1 MLDIDALTL
10 VASSHGEQKTLL
22 YETSAKFPNNHLGAI
37 IGPSGS
43 GKSTLIKAIAGIH
56 NPDAGTFHWQ
66 GRNLIEEEDLAPS
79 EIGYVPQFSIAFDEL
94 TVWENIEATTRLRV
108 AGLSADEVE
117 HRAEFSLIAAGLD
130 DIPER
135 RVKVLSGGQKRR
147 LSLALEL
154 VTHPQLLLC
163 DEVTSGLDPKSET
176 DVMNVLRKVASK
188 EDRIVLA
195 VTHSLRHLHEFDS
208 VLVMY
213 EGHLAYHGPP
223 EYLLHYFNVKSPEDV
238 FPRLAKKS
246 AESWHNSWIKHR
258 ENYYD
263 SMGIDMFGSSPASH
277 SEEPEELPTADPF
290 SDVLPADYDGP
301 DSSTSELP
309 RPDRKEEPSAA
320 PEEEADTDQSED
332 DAEPASPTDPVPG
345 VLTQFFVLFGRRLK
359 IFFRNPGQLWLHVA
373 LILGFPC
380 LVVIFALDGLP
391 AVTNQIMS
399 IDANPL
405 ELAQDA
411 ASFSRSAI
419 SIGSLVSGLVMFQVV
434 LLTLMGANNGARE
447 IAAERQLFE
456 KERLGGVRPL
466 SYLLSKLAFLSV
478 LVLLQSFWMTW
489 FVKAVCRVPGDFGQQ
504 LLLLLLVNAALTA
517 VSLGISSFMKSA
529 EQASLVS
536 IYLVGFQLPLSG
548 AVLALPELA
557 AAITQPFIAA
567 YWAWSGVLMSIKD
580 TRYYDVALLVTQT
593 GLSPAAACLWILG
606 CHVFGGI
613 LLAYLGLKRSNWH

>member
-10 VASSHGEQKTLL
+10 VATSHGEQKALL

-43 GKSTLIKAIAGIH
+43 GKSTLIKAIAGMH
-56 NPDAGTFHWQ
+56 EPDAGTFHWQ

-79 EIGYVPQFSIAFDEL
+79 EIGYVPQFSIAYDEL

-108 AGLSADEVE
+108 AGLSSEE
-117 HRAEFSLIAAGLD
+117 IENRTEFSLIAAGLD

-176 DVMNVLRKVASK
+176 DVMKVLRKVASK
-188 EDRIVLA
+188 EERIVLA
-195 VTHSLRHLHEFDS
+195 VTHSLRHLSEFDS

-213 EGHLAYHGPP
+213 EGHLTYHGQP
-223 EYLLHYFNVKSPEDV
+223 EHLLHYFNVKSPEDV

-246 AESWHNSWIKHR
+246 AESWHSSWLKHR
-258 ENYYD
+258 EHYYE
-263 SMGIDMFGSSPASH
+263 SMGIDLFSGKPI
-277 SEEPEELPTADPF
+277 EPDTDVEDLPTSDPF
-290 SDVLPADYDGP
+290 ADVLPPDYDGP
-301 DSSTSELP
+301 DYSESDLP
-309 RPDRKEEPSAA
+309 RPERKEEKKPV
-320 PEEEADTDQSED
+320 EDVDEKEED
-332 DAEPASPTDPVPG
+332 DEEDKSASLHDRIPG
-345 VLTQFFVLFGRRLK
+345 IATQFWVLLARRLK

-405 ELAQDA
+405 ELAKDA

-456 KERLGGVRPL
+456 KERLGGVRPV

-478 LVLLQSFWMTW
+478 LVVLQSFWMAW
-489 FVKAVCRVPGDFGQQ
+489 FVKAVCRIPGDFGQQ
-504 LLLLLLVNAALTA
+504 LLLLVLVNAALTA
-517 VSLGISSFMKSA
+517 VSLGISSLMKSA

-567 YWAWSGVLMSIKD
+567 YWAWSGVLMSMKD

-606 CHVFGGI
+606 CHVIGGI
-613 LLAYLGLKRSNWH
+613 LIAYIGLKRSSWH